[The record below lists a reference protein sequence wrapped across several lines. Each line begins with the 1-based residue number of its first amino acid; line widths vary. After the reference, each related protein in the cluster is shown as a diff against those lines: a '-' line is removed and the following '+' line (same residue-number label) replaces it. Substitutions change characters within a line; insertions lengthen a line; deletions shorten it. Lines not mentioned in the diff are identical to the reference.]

1 MYQNIIAILI
11 CTFNACMQ
19 NLTTICIKFC
29 VQSTLSIECDLHY
42 NMHCGFGFKKDE
54 VMEMDFQAYLA
65 SADEECSNDE
75 KWPDT
80 GEGNKSLTE
89 EKKIDNY
96 RVRVSI
102 TNIFIYLNHNLYT
115 LYVCQTHKCHWLY
128 AGFMSP
134 SDT

>member
-1 MYQNIIAILI
+1 
-11 CTFNACMQ
+11 
-19 NLTTICIKFC
+19 
-29 VQSTLSIECDLHY
+29 
-42 NMHCGFGFKKDE
+42 MHCGFRFKKDE
-54 VMEMDFQAYLA
+54 VIEMDFQAYLA

-80 GEGNKSLTE
+80 GEENKNLTE

-102 TNIFIYLNHNLYT
+102 TNIFIYLNHSLYT

-128 AGFMSP
+128 AGFIPP
-134 SDT
+134 SYT